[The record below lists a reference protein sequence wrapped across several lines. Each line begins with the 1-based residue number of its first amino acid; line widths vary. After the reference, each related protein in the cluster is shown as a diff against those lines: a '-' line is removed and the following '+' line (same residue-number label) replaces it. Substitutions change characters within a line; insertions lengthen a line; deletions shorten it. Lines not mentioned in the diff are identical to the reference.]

1 MSFVELIAY
10 YAAPT
15 LEGMKPSCLFSCRDS
30 EVGNVEEFVLAYNR
44 CLNPKRIYLQIMKH
58 SPDFKLI
65 LVYHKDLLDTHL
77 CQEDIQQFLSAF
89 GYGFVTTRQALYHL
103 QEHMCKECFPHEIGV
118 FLGYPLDDVVSFI
131 QNNGKNYQEIG
142 YWKIYHN
149 PLPCEK
155 NNGTLSA
162 EHGMYSGKTAGRHSS
177 GTADNSLGKDG
188 IT

>member
-65 LVYHKDLLDTHL
+65 LVYRKDLLDMHL

-149 PLPCEK
+149 LSRARKTTARFLQSMECTLEKLQEGIPLEQ
-155 NNGTLSA
+155 LI
-162 EHGMYSGKTAGRHSS
+162 TA
-177 GTADNSLGKDG
+177 
-188 IT
+188 

>member
-30 EVGNVEEFVLAYNR
+30 EVGNVEELVLAYNR

-103 QEHMCKECFPHEIGV
+103 QEHMCKECF
-118 FLGYPLDDVVSFI
+118 LMKSVSFSDI
-131 QNNGKNYQEIG
+131 RWMMLCRLYRTRKKLSGNRILEDLSQS
-142 YWKIYHN
+142 
-149 PLPCEK
+149 LPCEK

>member
-30 EVGNVEEFVLAYNR
+30 EVGNVEEFVLAYTEQRKKLSGNR
-44 CLNPKRIYLQIMKH
+44 
-58 SPDFKLI
+58 I
-65 LVYHKDLLDTHL
+65 LEDLS
-77 CQEDIQQFLSAF
+77 QS
-89 GYGFVTTRQALYHL
+89 
-103 QEHMCKECFPHEIGV
+103 
-118 FLGYPLDDVVSFI
+118 
-131 QNNGKNYQEIG
+131 
-142 YWKIYHN
+142 
-149 PLPCEK
+149 LPCEK

>member
-65 LVYHKDLLDTHL
+65 LVYHNLRPSWH
-77 CQEDIQQFLSAF
+77 
-89 GYGFVTTRQALYHL
+89 
-103 QEHMCKECFPHEIGV
+103 
-118 FLGYPLDDVVSFI
+118 DVD
-131 QNNGKNYQEIG
+131 
-142 YWKIYHN
+142 
-149 PLPCEK
+149 
-155 NNGTLSA
+155 
-162 EHGMYSGKTAGRHSS
+162 TAGGYTAVSVCFRIRLCDDQTGALSS
-177 GTADNSLGKDG
+177 AGTYVQGMLSS
-188 IT
+188 

>member
-1 MSFVELIAY
+1 MIGCLQQSPSNL

-30 EVGNVEEFVLAYNR
+30 EVGNVEELVLAYNR

-65 LVYHKDLLDTHL
+65 LVYRKDLLDMHL

-149 PLPCEK
+149 LSRARKTTARFLQSMECTLEKLQEGIPLEQ
-155 NNGTLSA
+155 LI
-162 EHGMYSGKTAGRHSS
+162 TA
-177 GTADNSLGKDG
+177 
-188 IT
+188 

>member
-30 EVGNVEEFVLAYNR
+30 EVGNVEELVLAYNR

-77 CQEDIQQFLSAF
+77 CQEDIQQFSVCFRIRLCDDQTGALSSA
-89 GYGFVTTRQALYHL
+89 
-103 QEHMCKECFPHEIGV
+103 
-118 FLGYPLDDVVSFI
+118 
-131 QNNGKNYQEIG
+131 
-142 YWKIYHN
+142 
-149 PLPCEK
+149 
-155 NNGTLSA
+155 GTYVQGMLS
-162 EHGMYSGKTAGRHSS
+162 S
-177 GTADNSLGKDG
+177 
-188 IT
+188 

>member
-65 LVYHKDLLDTHL
+65 LVYHKDLL
-77 CQEDIQQFLSAF
+77 
-89 GYGFVTTRQALYHL
+89 LYTSTS
-103 QEHMCKECFPHEIGV
+103 Q
-118 FLGYPLDDVVSFI
+118 LD
-131 QNNGKNYQEIG
+131 
-142 YWKIYHN
+142 
-149 PLPCEK
+149 
-155 NNGTLSA
+155 
-162 EHGMYSGKTAGRHSS
+162 
-177 GTADNSLGKDG
+177 
-188 IT
+188 